1 MRGIAHCPMLHV
13 LTEQEK
19 QGEAVV
25 DSMDYRVFNFDGEIF
40 EGKDGN
46 LYALV
51 YLHDAIYKLNG
62 NDLGP
67 VLYCGPQMFY
77 KSMTKTGYD
86 YALTQFLSRRGR
98 RFRTWRVFRISEQKE
113 YTYTFPAWYFNAFG
127 FNAERKVLVAFQD
140 SVGHR
145 EVVGIDFRSRPRTT
159 RRVLLAL
166 CSMPNVDRLLVAY
179 YDASRVIR
187 MYDLMEHNHVATID
201 VGMFHIYEVFTY
213 YPLAP
218 NIVILLGMS
227 DHRALFIIK
236 DRSIVFQLP
245 LLNPHAVYSVESI
258 GNRCIIGICY
268 SANDTRYIY
277 ANLDNERF
285 CILSDVS
292 GAGLLCSGVVVRL
305 KPHGL
310 IIIPT
315 ADLERNQVGLIRAMP
330 SRQSALA
337 LL

>member
-1 MRGIAHCPMLHV
+1 
-13 LTEQEK
+13 
-19 QGEAVV
+19 
-25 DSMDYRVFNFDGEIF
+25 
-40 EGKDGN
+40 
-46 LYALV
+46 
-51 YLHDAIYKLNG
+51 
-62 NDLGP
+62 
-67 VLYCGPQMFY
+67 MFY
-77 KSMTKTGYD
+77 KSMTNTGYD
-86 YALTQFLSRRGR
+86 YALIQFLSRRGR
-98 RFRTWRVFRISEQKE
+98 KFRTWSIFQISEQKE
-113 YTYTFPAWYFNAFG
+113 YTYTLPVWYFNAFG
-127 FNAERKVLVAFQD
+127 FNAERKVLVTFQD
-140 SVGHR
+140 SLDRR
-145 EVVGIDFRSRPRTT
+145 EVAAVDFRSYPRTT
-159 RRVLLAL
+159 RSMLLDL
-166 CSMPNVDRLLVAY
+166 GSVPNVDRLLVAR
-179 YDASRVIR
+179 YDESRVIR

-245 LLNPHAVYSVESI
+245 LLNPHAIYSVKSM

-268 SANDTRYIY
+268 SANNNRYIY

-292 GAGLLCSGVVVRL
+292 RTDLLCSGVVVRL